1 MSKKT
6 ITLTNAELLTINNY
20 CMSDEYWQN
29 HNDKVDAKLSWTI
42 RKNRKAIAATIDLI
56 KEAEEEINNE
66 YNTDEKSMFAVDE
79 DGNETQDKVVRP
91 EYEKEYLQKK
101 SDLLEQTQD
110 VEIETVDSEAFF
122 NYNMKD
128 VDWELMSFMIND
140 DEEAASDEEV
150 NE

>member
-29 HNDKVDAKLSWTI
+29 NNDKVDAKLSWTI

-110 VEIETVDSEAFF
+110 VEIETVNSEAFF
-122 NYNMKD
+122 DYSMKD

>member
-20 CMSDEYWQN
+20 CMSEEYWQN

-42 RKNRKAIAATIDLI
+42 RKNRKAIASTIDLI

-66 YNTDEKSMFAVDE
+66 YNTDEKSMFAIDE
-79 DGNETQDKVVRP
+79 DGNETQDKIVRP

-122 NYNMKD
+122 DYSMKD

-140 DEEAASDEEV
+140 DEEAASDEKVDE
-150 NE
+150 

>member
-110 VEIETVDSEAFF
+110 VEIETVNSEAFF
-122 NYNMKD
+122 DYSMKD

>member
-110 VEIETVDSEAFF
+110 VEIETVNSEAFF
-122 NYNMKD
+122 DYSMKD

-150 NE
+150 ND